1 MTEPQFTISETARSD
16 AYVIVLSGEIDMAT
30 APALQAVLLARDG
43 THPLVVVDFTNV
55 SFIDSTGLSA
65 LILGFEHLRKHGGD
79 LRLAG
84 LQPQSRTVLEVTGLT
99 EVFSIHENVEDAVSW
114 PAPDADDG
122 S

>member
-1 MTEPQFTISETARSD
+1 MTESEFTMSETARDD

-30 APALQAVLLARDG
+30 APALQAALLARDG
-43 THPLVVVDFTNV
+43 TYPLVVVDFTNV

-65 LILGFEHLRKHGGD
+65 LILGFKHLRQHGSD
-79 LRLAG
+79 LRLAS

-99 EVFSIHENVEDAVSW
+99 EVFSIHENLEDAVSW
-114 PAPDADDG
+114 PALDADGG